1 MHRAANVGFSLL
13 VMAFFA
19 LIFFESRTYDERSRA
34 FPMAIAAPM
43 LLLSLYQVGRLSLA
57 LYRRVPEVTA
67 ASSNENLESSGQI
80 DIDAATTRKRVINI
94 LLWMAGSFVL
104 LWLIGFREG
113 LPIFVFLYLWRE
125 SKDSLALSTTFGVA
139 TWLILHTFFGYFLH
153 YPWPAPQIALLFG
166 FDWPGIN

>member
-1 MHRAANVGFSLL
+1 MHKAANLGFSLL
-13 VMAFFA
+13 VLAFFA
-19 LIFFESRTYDERSRA
+19 LIFFEGRTYDERSRA

-43 LLLSLYQVGRLSLA
+43 LLLSLYQVGRLSFA
-57 LYRRVPEVTA
+57 LYRRVPEETA
-67 ASSNENLESSGQI
+67 ASISDGPESSVQVTI
-80 DIDAATTRKRVINI
+80 DSATTKNRVINI

-113 LPIFVFLYLWRE
+113 LPLFVFLYLWRE
-125 SKDSLALSTTFGVA
+125 SKDSLALSTTFGMA
-139 TWLILHTFFGYFLH
+139 AWLILLTFFGYFLH